1 MRIVTVSSKQQ
12 ITIPKEILLA
22 LGLKHQG
29 KLILEAQ
36 EEALVMR
43 PLRTSIVE
51 QTAGS
56 LTDSVSPLKLEA
68 SFSTILK
75 EAKKKTAA
83 KLAKNG

>member
-1 MRIVTVSSKQQ
+1 MRVVTISSKQQ
-12 ITIPKEILLA
+12 ITIPKEFLLV

-29 KLILEAQ
+29 KFILEAQ
-36 EEALVMR
+36 EEVLVMR
-43 PLRTSIVE
+43 PLKTSIVE

-56 LTDSVSPLKLEA
+56 LTNSVSPSKLGA

-75 EAKKKTAA
+75 ATKKKTAA

>member
-1 MRIVTVSSKQQ
+1 MRIVTISSKQQ
-12 ITIPKEILLA
+12 ITIPKELLLA

-29 KLILEAQ
+29 KLMLEAQ
-36 EEALVMR
+36 EEALIMR
-43 PLRTSIVE
+43 PLKTSIVE

-56 LTDSVSPLKLEA
+56 LTNSVSPSKLGA
-68 SFSTILK
+68 SFSAILK